1 MGRSCFTLRLL
12 LLLMLPVELFLLPAS
27 RAAAQT
33 AAAAHSASSPVDVAL
48 DHFRNLE
55 HDLAQ
60 KQLQAWVA
68 EHPNDLRALNY
79 LAIVILQREMV
90 RRGLLQAQVYGPQG
104 EAFKPDRAPLTPGV
118 EKEFFSVL
126 GKAETLAETR
136 VKQNQW
142 DQEALYWAGVTHL
155 TKALFHLTLAKAYLT
170 ALGDAKEARSY
181 HTRLL
186 ALNPSFVD
194 ALLVVGIYD
203 YAVGGLPWYA
213 KVVASLVGPRGDKA
227 RGLAEMKRV
236 TQEGQWAREDAK
248 PFLAILYFREKMYP
262 EALAL
267 LQGLTQSYPRNYLL
281 EQEIARVYKAMG
293 NIATAAK
300 AYDDMLAKRAAGEPG
315 FSAMPFAQ
323 ILYQAGEVRAQLG
336 QLDEALRRYEQ
347 AAKLDENNLYVYRAE
362 FEAAGLCWRLNRR
375 EDARRKYERVVRAIP
390 ETAEGRSA
398 RQTLKRLQE
407 TRPAPSE
414 KAK

>member
-1 MGRSCFTLRLL
+1 MRRRSLTIRLL
-12 LLLMLPVELFLLPAS
+12 GVFAFLVCLLAPPRVAAQAATGGDSVPGPVE
-27 RAAAQT
+27 
-33 AAAAHSASSPVDVAL
+33 VAL
-48 DHFRNLE
+48 DHFHNLE
-55 HDLAQ
+55 HDVAQ
-60 KQLQAWVA
+60 KQLEAWLS
-68 EHPNDLRALNY
+68 EHPSDLRAWNY
-79 LAIVILQREMV
+79 LASVILQKEMV
-90 RRGLLQAQVYGPQG
+90 RRGLLQAQAYGPQG
-104 EAFKPDRAPLTPGV
+104 EAFQPDKAPLTPGV
-118 EKEFFSVL
+118 QKEFFSVL

-136 VKQNQW
+136 IKQNPW

>member
-12 LLLMLPVELFLLPAS
+12 SLLMLLVELFLLPVR
-27 RAAAQT
+27 RAAAQAT
-33 AAAAHSASSPVDVAL
+33 AGTNSASSPVDLAI
-48 DHFRNLE
+48 DHFHNLE
-55 HDLAQ
+55 HGIAQ
-60 KQLQAWVA
+60 TELETWLRD
-68 EHPNDLRALNY
+68 HPNDLRALNY
-79 LAIVILQREMV
+79 LASVILQREMV
-90 RRGLLQAQVYGPQG
+90 RRGLLQAQAYGPHG
-104 EAFKPDRAPLTPGV
+104 EAFQPDKIPLTPGV
-118 EKEFFSVL
+118 EKELFSVI

-136 VKQNQW
+136 IKQNQW

-155 TKALFHLTLAKAYLT
+155 TKALFHLALAKAYLT
-170 ALGDAKEARSY
+170 ALGYAKEARNY

-186 ALNPSFVD
+186 ALNPGFVD

-236 TQEGQWAREDAK
+236 TQEGHWAREDAK
-248 PFLAILYFREKMYP
+248 PYLAILYFREKMYP

-281 EQEIARVYKAMG
+281 KQEIARVYKATG
-293 NIATAAK
+293 DFATAAK
-300 AYDDMLAKRAAGEPG
+300 VYDDMLAKHATGEPG

-323 ILYQAGEVRAQLG
+323 ILYQAGEVHAQLG

-347 AAKLDENNLYVYRAE
+347 AAKLDENNIYVYRAE
-362 FEAAGLCWRLNRR
+362 FAAAGLYLRSNRR
-375 EDARRKYERVVRAIP
+375 NEARQKYERVVQAIP
-390 ETAEGRSA
+390 TSDEGKSA
-398 RQTLKRLQE
+398 RQTLKKLRDSRQ
-407 TRPAPSE
+407 PPSSR
-414 KAK
+414 AK